1 MHSYPA
7 PAQARVQEMVQA
19 AAADPARAV
28 SFQGAPG
35 CNGHRAAL
43 EYDPAPPFDAGS
55 PAKAG
60 EALVGVYAERANR
73 LAPTRKADL
82 IASARRLGFATD

>member
-1 MHSYPA
+1 M
-7 PAQARVQEMVQA
+7 QL
-19 AAADPARAV
+19 
-28 SFQGAPG
+28 
-35 CNGHRAAL
+35 AL